1 MRKID
6 RMLQKARADT
16 QGGDMA
22 FELGL
27 VMPKGDKLE
36 AVANLWCK
44 NQKSM
49 MQERA
54 EFDTKQEA
62 QAYLEEFESKY
73 PPPPGKEGRII
84 SVIFDD
90 VKE

>member
-6 RMLQKARADT
+6 KMLQKVRADT

-36 AVANLWCK
+36 AVADVWCK
-44 NQKSM
+44 NKKSM

-54 EFDTKQEA
+54 EFNTKQEA
-62 QAYLEEFESKY
+62 QAYLEGFEAKY
-73 PPPPGKEGRII
+73 PPDPRKDVLMI
-84 SVIFDD
+84 SVIYDD